1 MDTMT
6 LFTTSATRSRRAT
19 ASIVAGMTLAGAAAV
34 GFSAPAQAA
43 TVDTWDRLAE
53 CESSGT
59 WDINTG
65 NGFYGGVQFTLSSW
79 QAVGGE
85 GYPHQASKAEQ
96 IKRAEILQDLQGWG
110 AWPLCSQKLGLTQ
123 ADADA
128 GDVDAAPVAVERTAT
143 VQRQSAADETAAD
156 QAAAEQAAADQAAA
170 EQAAADQAAA
180 ERWAAKQAA
189 ADQAAAERWAA
200 KQAAADQA
208 AAERWAA
215 KQAAA
220 EQAAADK
227 AAAQRAAAAEK
238 AAAQKAAAAEKA
250 AAQKAAAAEK
260 AAAQKAAAAEQAA
273 AQKAAAAEQAAA
285 QKAAAAEQAVVAEA
299 ETIVV
304 KSGDSLWKLAN
315 EYEVEG
321 GWTALYEANKGAVSD
336 AAVIYVGQ
344 ELVLPQA

>member
-273 AQKAAAAEQAAA
+273 AQKAAAAEQA
-285 QKAAAAEQAVVAEA
+285 VVAEA

>member
-53 CESSGT
+53 CESNGT

-123 ADADA
+123 ADAEA
-128 GDVDAAPVAVERTAT
+128 GDVDATEAAPVAVERTAT
-143 VQRQSAADETAAD
+143 VQRQSAADEAAAE
-156 QAAAEQAAADQAAA
+156 QAAAEQAAAEQAAA
-170 EQAAADQAAA
+170 EQAAAEQAAA
-180 ERWAAKQAA
+180 E
-189 ADQAAAERWAA
+189 
-200 KQAAADQA
+200 QA

-227 AAAQRAAAAEK
+227 AATQRAAAAEK
-238 AAAQKAAAAEKA
+238 
-250 AAQKAAAAEK
+250 
-260 AAAQKAAAAEQAA
+260 
-273 AQKAAAAEQAAA
+273 AAA

-321 GWTALYEANKGAVSD
+321 GWTALYEANKGIVSD

>member
-189 ADQAAAERWAA
+189 A
-200 KQAAADQA
+200 
-208 AAERWAA
+208 
-215 KQAAA
+215 

-260 AAAQKAAAAEQAA
+260 AA

>member
-189 ADQAAAERWAA
+189 AEQAAAERWAA

-260 AAAQKAAAAEQAA
+260 AAAQKAAAAEQA
-273 AQKAAAAEQAAA
+273 
-285 QKAAAAEQAVVAEA
+285 VVAEA

>member
-53 CESSGT
+53 CESNGT

-128 GDVDAAPVAVERTAT
+128 GDVDATEAAPVAVERTAT
-143 VQRQSAADETAAD
+143 VQRQSAAAEQAAAD
-156 QAAAEQAAADQAAA
+156 EAAAEQAAADKAAA
-170 EQAAADQAAA
+170 EQAAA
-180 ERWAAKQAA
+180 ERWAA
-189 ADQAAAERWAA
+189 E
-200 KQAAADQA
+200 
-208 AAERWAA
+208 
-215 KQAAA
+215 QAAA

-238 AAAQKAAAAEKA
+238 AAAQKAAAAER
-250 AAQKAAAAEK
+250 
-260 AAAQKAAAAEQAA
+260 
-273 AQKAAAAEQAAA
+273 
-285 QKAAAAEQAVVAEA
+285 AAAAEQAVVAEA

>member
-53 CESSGT
+53 CESNGT

-123 ADADA
+123 ADAEA
-128 GDVDAAPVAVERTAT
+128 GDVDATEAAPVAVERTAT

-156 QAAAEQAAADQAAA
+156 QAAADQAAAERWADQAAA

-180 ERWAAKQAA
+180 EQAA
-189 ADQAAAERWAA
+189 AD
-200 KQAAADQA
+200 QAAADQA

-227 AAAQRAAAAEK
+227 VAAQRAAAAEK
-238 AAAQKAAAAEKA
+238 AAAQKAAAAE
-250 AAQKAAAAEK
+250 
-260 AAAQKAAAAEQAA
+260 
-273 AQKAAAAEQAAA
+273 
-285 QKAAAAEQAVVAEA
+285 QAVVAEA
-299 ETIVV
+299 EAETETETETIVV

-321 GWTALYEANKGAVSD
+321 GWTALYEANKGIVSD

>member
-53 CESSGT
+53 CESNGT

-123 ADADA
+123 ADAEA
-128 GDVDAAPVAVERTAT
+128 GDVDATEAAPVAVERTAT

-156 QAAAEQAAADQAAA
+156 QAAADQAAAERWADQAAA

-180 ERWAAKQAA
+180 DQAA
-189 ADQAAAERWAA
+189 AD
-200 KQAAADQA
+200 QAAADQA

-238 AAAQKAAAAEKA
+238 AAAQT
-250 AAQKAAAAEK
+250 
-260 AAAQKAAAAEQAA
+260 
-273 AQKAAAAEQAAA
+273 
-285 QKAAAAEQAVVAEA
+285 AAAAEQAVVAEAEAEAEA

-304 KSGDSLWKLAN
+304 KSGDSLWKLAS

-321 GWTALYEANKGAVSD
+321 GWTALYEANKGIVSD
-336 AAVIYVGQ
+336 AAVIYAGQ

>member
-238 AAAQKAAAAEKA
+238 AAAEKA

-260 AAAQKAAAAEQAA
+260 AA

>member
-128 GDVDAAPVAVERTAT
+128 GDVDATEAAPVAVERTAT
-143 VQRQSAADETAAD
+143 VQRQSAADE
-156 QAAAEQAAADQAAA
+156 AAAEQAAA

-180 ERWAAKQAA
+180 ERWAA
-189 ADQAAAERWAA
+189 E
-200 KQAAADQA
+200 
-208 AAERWAA
+208 
-215 KQAAA
+215 QAAA

-238 AAAQKAAAAEKA
+238 AAAQKAAAAEK
-250 AAQKAAAAEK
+250 
-260 AAAQKAAAAEQAA
+260 AA

>member
-189 ADQAAAERWAA
+189 A
-200 KQAAADQA
+200 
-208 AAERWAA
+208 
-215 KQAAA
+215 

-238 AAAQKAAAAEKA
+238 AAAQKAAAAE
-250 AAQKAAAAEK
+250 
-260 AAAQKAAAAEQAA
+260 QAT
-273 AQKAAAAEQAAA
+273 
-285 QKAAAAEQAVVAEA
+285 AAEQAVVAEA

>member
-53 CESSGT
+53 CESNGT

-123 ADADA
+123 ADAEA
-128 GDVDAAPVAVERTAT
+128 GDVDATEAAPVAVERTAT
-143 VQRQSAADETAAD
+143 VQRQSAADE
-156 QAAAEQAAADQAAA
+156 AAAEQAAAD
-170 EQAAADQAAA
+170 E
-180 ERWAAKQAA
+180 
-189 ADQAAAERWAA
+189 
-200 KQAAADQA
+200 
-208 AAERWAA
+208 
-215 KQAAA
+215 
-220 EQAAADK
+220 
-227 AAAQRAAAAEK
+227 
-238 AAAQKAAAAEKA
+238 
-250 AAQKAAAAEK
+250 
-260 AAAQKAAAAEQAA
+260 
-273 AQKAAAAEQAAA
+273 
-285 QKAAAAEQAVVAEA
+285 AAAEQAVVAEA

-304 KSGDSLWKLAN
+304 KSGDSLWTLAN

>member
-180 ERWAAKQAA
+180 ERWAA
-189 ADQAAAERWAA
+189 E
-200 KQAAADQA
+200 
-208 AAERWAA
+208 
-215 KQAAA
+215 QAAA

-238 AAAQKAAAAEKA
+238 
-250 AAQKAAAAEK
+250 
-260 AAAQKAAAAEQAA
+260 
-273 AQKAAAAEQAAA
+273 AAA

>member
-53 CESSGT
+53 CESNGT

-123 ADADA
+123 ADAEA
-128 GDVDAAPVAVERTAT
+128 GDVDATEAAPVAVERTAT
-143 VQRQSAADETAAD
+143 VQRQSAADE
-156 QAAAEQAAADQAAA
+156 AAAE
-170 EQAAADQAAA
+170 QAAA
-180 ERWAAKQAA
+180 ERWAA
-189 ADQAAAERWAA
+189 E
-200 KQAAADQA
+200 
-208 AAERWAA
+208 
-215 KQAAA
+215 QAAA

-238 AAAQKAAAAEKA
+238 
-250 AAQKAAAAEK
+250 
-260 AAAQKAAAAEQAA
+260 
-273 AQKAAAAEQAAA
+273 AAA

>member
-53 CESSGT
+53 CESNGT

-128 GDVDAAPVAVERTAT
+128 GDVDATEAAPVAVERTAT
-143 VQRQSAADETAAD
+143 VQRQSAADE
-156 QAAAEQAAADQAAA
+156 AAAEQAAADEAAA
-170 EQAAADQAAA
+170 EQAAADKAAADQAAA
-180 ERWAAKQAA
+180 ERWAA
-189 ADQAAAERWAA
+189 E
-200 KQAAADQA
+200 
-208 AAERWAA
+208 
-215 KQAAA
+215 QAAA

-250 AAQKAAAAEK
+250 V
-260 AAAQKAAAAEQAA
+260 
-273 AQKAAAAEQAAA
+273 
-285 QKAAAAEQAVVAEA
+285 AAEQAVVAEA

>member
-53 CESSGT
+53 CESNGT

-96 IKRAEILQDLQGWG
+96 IKRAEILQDMQGWG

-123 ADADA
+123 ADAEA
-128 GDVDAAPVAVERTAT
+128 GDVDATEAAPVAVERTAT
-143 VQRQSAADETAAD
+143 VQRQSAADE
-156 QAAAEQAAADQAAA
+156 AAADQAAA
-170 EQAAADQAAA
+170 EQAAADQASA
-180 ERWAAKQAA
+180 EQAA
-189 ADQAAAERWAA
+189 AD
-200 KQAAADQA
+200 QAAADQA

-238 AAAQKAAAAEKA
+238 
-250 AAQKAAAAEK
+250 
-260 AAAQKAAAAEQAA
+260 
-273 AQKAAAAEQAAA
+273 AAA

-321 GWTALYEANKGAVSD
+321 GWTALYEANKGIVSD

>member
-53 CESSGT
+53 CESNGT

-123 ADADA
+123 ADAEA
-128 GDVDAAPVAVERTAT
+128 GDVDATEAAPVAVERTAT

-156 QAAAEQAAADQAAA
+156 
-170 EQAAADQAAA
+170 
-180 ERWAAKQAA
+180 
-189 ADQAAAERWAA
+189 
-200 KQAAADQA
+200 QAAADQA

-238 AAAQKAAAAEKA
+238 AAAQKAAAAE
-250 AAQKAAAAEK
+250 
-260 AAAQKAAAAEQAA
+260 
-273 AQKAAAAEQAAA
+273 
-285 QKAAAAEQAVVAEA
+285 QAVVAEA

-304 KSGDSLWKLAN
+304 KSGDSLWKLAS

-321 GWTALYEANKGAVSD
+321 GWTALYEANKGIVSD
-336 AAVIYVGQ
+336 AAVIYAGQ

>member
-53 CESSGT
+53 CESNGT

-123 ADADA
+123 ADAEA
-128 GDVDAAPVAVERTAT
+128 GDVDATEAAPVAVERTAT
-143 VQRQSAADETAAD
+143 VQRQSAADEAAAE
-156 QAAAEQAAADQAAA
+156 QAAAEQAAAEQAAA
-170 EQAAADQAAA
+170 EQAAAEQAAA
-180 ERWAAKQAA
+180 E
-189 ADQAAAERWAA
+189 
-200 KQAAADQA
+200 QA

-238 AAAQKAAAAEKA
+238 
-250 AAQKAAAAEK
+250 
-260 AAAQKAAAAEQAA
+260 
-273 AQKAAAAEQAAA
+273 AAA

-321 GWTALYEANKGAVSD
+321 GWTALYEANKGIVSD

>member
-53 CESSGT
+53 CESNGT

-123 ADADA
+123 ADAEAGEVDA
-128 GDVDAAPVAVERTAT
+128 TEAAPVAVERTAT
-143 VQRQSAADETAAD
+143 VQRQSAADEAAAE
-156 QAAAEQAAADQAAA
+156 QAAAEQAAAD
-170 EQAAADQAAA
+170 
-180 ERWAAKQAA
+180 
-189 ADQAAAERWAA
+189 
-200 KQAAADQA
+200 QAAADQA

-238 AAAQKAAAAEKA
+238 AAAQKAAAAE
-250 AAQKAAAAEK
+250 QAAAAE
-260 AAAQKAAAAEQAA
+260 E
-273 AQKAAAAEQAAA
+273 
-285 QKAAAAEQAVVAEA
+285 AVVAEA

-321 GWTALYEANKGAVSD
+321 GWTALYEANKGIVSD

>member
-170 EQAAADQAAA
+170 EQAAAEQAAA

-189 ADQAAAERWAA
+189 AE
-200 KQAAADQA
+200 QA

-260 AAAQKAAAAEQAA
+260 AA

>member
-53 CESSGT
+53 CESNGT

-65 NGFYGGVQFTLSSW
+65 NGFYGGVQFTLTSW

-96 IKRAEILQDLQGWG
+96 IKRAEIIQDLQGWG

-128 GDVDAAPVAVERTAT
+128 GDVDATEAAPVAVERTAT

-170 EQAAADQAAA
+170 E
-180 ERWAAKQAA
+180 RWAAKQAA
-189 ADQAAAERWAA
+189 ADQAAADQAA
-200 KQAAADQA
+200 ADQAAAEQAAADQAAADQA

-238 AAAQKAAAAEKA
+238 AAAQKAAAAE
-250 AAQKAAAAEK
+250 
-260 AAAQKAAAAEQAA
+260 
-273 AQKAAAAEQAAA
+273 
-285 QKAAAAEQAVVAEA
+285 QAVVAEA
-299 ETIVV
+299 ETETETETIVV
-304 KSGDSLWKLAN
+304 KSGDSLWKLAD

-321 GWTALYEANKGAVSD
+321 GWTALYEANKGIVSD

>member
-128 GDVDAAPVAVERTAT
+128 GDVDATEAAPVAVERTAT
-143 VQRQSAADETAAD
+143 VQRQSAADEAAAERWAAEQAAAAEAAAEQAAAERWAAEQAAAEQAAAERWAAEQAAAD

-189 ADQAAAERWAA
+189 A
-200 KQAAADQA
+200 
-208 AAERWAA
+208 
-215 KQAAA
+215 

-238 AAAQKAAAAEKA
+238 
-250 AAQKAAAAEK
+250 
-260 AAAQKAAAAEQAA
+260 
-273 AQKAAAAEQAAA
+273 AAA

-321 GWTALYEANKGAVSD
+321 GWTALYEANKGIVSD

>member
-34 GFSAPAQAA
+34 GFSALAQAA

-53 CESSGT
+53 CESNGT

-128 GDVDAAPVAVERTAT
+128 GDVDATEAAPVAVERTAT

-170 EQAAADQAAA
+170 E
-180 ERWAAKQAA
+180 
-189 ADQAAAERWAA
+189 
-200 KQAAADQA
+200 QAAADQA

-273 AQKAAAAEQAAA
+273 AQKAAAAEQA
-285 QKAAAAEQAVVAEA
+285 VVAEA

>member
-34 GFSAPAQAA
+34 GFSALAQAA

-53 CESSGT
+53 CESNGT

-128 GDVDAAPVAVERTAT
+128 GDVDATEAAPVAVERTAT
-143 VQRQSAADETAAD
+143 VQRQSAADE
-156 QAAAEQAAADQAAA
+156 AAAEQAAA

-180 ERWAAKQAA
+180 ERWAA
-189 ADQAAAERWAA
+189 E
-200 KQAAADQA
+200 QAAADQA

-227 AAAQRAAAAEK
+227 AAAQR
-238 AAAQKAAAAEKA
+238 
-250 AAQKAAAAEK
+250 
-260 AAAQKAAAAEQAA
+260 AAAAEQAA

>member
-189 ADQAAAERWAA
+189 AEQAAAERWAA

-273 AQKAAAAEQAAA
+273 AQKAAAAEQA
-285 QKAAAAEQAVVAEA
+285 VVAEA

>member
-53 CESSGT
+53 CESNGT

-156 QAAAEQAAADQAAA
+156 QAAAEQAVADQAAA
-170 EQAAADQAAA
+170 E
-180 ERWAAKQAA
+180 
-189 ADQAAAERWAA
+189 
-200 KQAAADQA
+200 QAAADQA

-238 AAAQKAAAAEKA
+238 AAAQKAAAAEK
-250 AAQKAAAAEK
+250 
-260 AAAQKAAAAEQAA
+260 AA

>member
-53 CESSGT
+53 CESNGT

-123 ADADA
+123 ADAEA
-128 GDVDAAPVAVERTAT
+128 GDVDATEAAPVAVERTAT
-143 VQRQSAADETAAD
+143 VQRQSAADEAAAE
-156 QAAAEQAAADQAAA
+156 QAAAEQAAAEQAAA
-170 EQAAADQAAA
+170 EQAAAEQAAA

-189 ADQAAAERWAA
+189 AE
-200 KQAAADQA
+200 QA

-238 AAAQKAAAAEKA
+238 AAAQKAAAAE
-250 AAQKAAAAEK
+250 
-260 AAAQKAAAAEQAA
+260 QAT
-273 AQKAAAAEQAAA
+273 
-285 QKAAAAEQAVVAEA
+285 AAEQAVVAEA

-321 GWTALYEANKGAVSD
+321 GWTALYEANKGIVSD